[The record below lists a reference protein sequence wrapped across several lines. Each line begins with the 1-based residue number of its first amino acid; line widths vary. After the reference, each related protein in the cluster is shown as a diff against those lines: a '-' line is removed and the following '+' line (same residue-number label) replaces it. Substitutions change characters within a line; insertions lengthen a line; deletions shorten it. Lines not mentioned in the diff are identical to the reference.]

1 MKKTFLLSIALA
13 LCYCDVPAQ
22 NAAHVAKVTQYEIAA
37 LKGRSKEIMEKANY
51 LTDEEVMRTHL
62 SYRVLK
68 KDEDKL
74 RCYIQQREIRKCCYD
89 YIFPD
94 SLKHRMANKMSIDEF
109 YADSINTILIAAGN
123 PYISG
128 ENVTFALSRAKDIEL
143 DGVRQDSIMMKAL
156 DMARRLRKNPRLD
169 LWDEEMLL
177 LTKTLSS
184 RQLDKFFYVK
194 HYPEIAKEVNKGWE
208 RLSDAG
214 LTEQLDSVQ
223 DIIKARMYYSLR
235 HKITDIF
242 RNNRTARRQN
252 LAELAKEKPTMV
264 RMIDALDKKEKMLK
278 EEEDNKTIGKEFV
291 W

>member
-13 LCYCDVPAQ
+13 MCSCHVTAQ
-22 NAAHVAKVTQYEIAA
+22 NASHVMAVTQYEIDA
-37 LKGRSKEIMEKANY
+37 LKEHSKEIMEKANY

-68 KDEDKL
+68 KDEGKL
-74 RCYIQQREIRKCCYD
+74 RRYIQQREIRKCCYD

-94 SLKHRMANKMSIDEF
+94 SLIHRIVNKMSIDEF
-109 YADSINTILIAAGN
+109 YADSVNTVLLAANN

-128 ENVTFALSRAKDIEL
+128 ENVTFALFIKDKLEL
-143 DGVRQDSIMMKAL
+143 ENVQYDSIMSHAL
-156 DMARRLRKNPRLD
+156 DMARRMRKNPKLD
-169 LWDEEMLL
+169 VWDEEMLV
-177 LTKTLSS
+177 LTKTLTT
-184 RQLDKFFYVK
+184 RQLDKFFYIK
-194 HYPEIAKEVNKGWE
+194 HSPEIMKEVNSGWK
-208 RLSDAG
+208 RLEEAD

-235 HKITDIF
+235 RKITDVF

-252 LAELAKEKPTMV
+252 LAELTKEMPPMV
-264 RMIDALDKKEKMLK
+264 RMIDALDKKEKMIK
-278 EEEDNKTIGKEFV
+278 DEENNKTIGKEFV